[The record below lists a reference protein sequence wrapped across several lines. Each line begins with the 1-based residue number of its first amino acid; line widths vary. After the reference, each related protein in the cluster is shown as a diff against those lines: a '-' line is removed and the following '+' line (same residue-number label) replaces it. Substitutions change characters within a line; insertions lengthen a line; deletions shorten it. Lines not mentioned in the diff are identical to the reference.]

1 MPCFERLFFCPEAAS
16 FVLRVCIYHINPPGH
31 EVRRWFSLSEFL
43 LLFSFSPEVYCV
55 KLIAIVHIVPL
66 QNFAIVLAV
75 GSCFDCPD
83 DPVLPVNDLSDSL
96 GFSTFWQND

>member
-31 EVRRWFSLSEFL
+31 E
-43 LLFSFSPEVYCV
+43 
-55 KLIAIVHIVPL
+55 
-66 QNFAIVLAV
+66 NFAIVLAV

-96 GFSTFWQND
+96 RFSTFLQND

>member
-1 MPCFERLFFCPEAAS
+1 MVFF
-16 FVLRVCIYHINPPGH
+16 VCIS
-31 EVRRWFSLSEFL
+31 FFF
-43 LLFSFSPEVYCV
+43 FSFFPEVYCV
-55 KLIAIVHIVPL
+55 KLIAIVHINPL

-96 GFSTFWQND
+96 LYFN